1 MTGRCYPTRREPKTT
16 ELEGSATSPSLAPPT
31 KRRGSAPDRRRLGCP
46 RRGRQLV
53 DDACPRGGTGGPPTP
68 PHLVRLGGWPT
79 SSLPGCPHCW
89 NAAPKPMASVG
100 RSGPAAGSPRCCIA
114 RLEGAYHPG
123 HGGRLCKAIRWSR
136 QKPARRARQR
146 DDAALAHWRDET
158 WPTIKRGR
166 KPSSKGASSETNRVF
181 IPCLVSCAPMRR

>member
-31 KRRGSAPDRRRLGCP
+31 KRRGSAPDRRRLECL

-136 QKPARRARQR
+136 QKSPLDGRASATTRR
-146 DDAALAHWRDET
+146 
-158 WPTIKRGR
+158 WPTGGTRPGPR
-166 KPSSKGASSETNRVF
+166 SKEDASPAVKELL
-181 IPCLVSCAPMRR
+181 PRRIGFLSPA